1 MVNLGIYEY
10 YVYIVHKYVAKIG
23 DIYVDGFVGTKNSFL
38 QPNWFQKI
46 VAYLLLPIIVEREA
60 AGKYN
65 LTYQMLRDFDVFFE
79 KFPPTVRNRH
89 AASE

>member
-1 MVNLGIYEY
+1 MVMDLLEG
-10 YVYIVHKYVAKIG
+10 KILFYNQI
-23 DIYVDGFVGTKNSFL
+23 DSKKL
-38 QPNWFQKI
+38 LPK
-46 VAYLLLPIIVEREA
+46 YLLLPIIVEREA